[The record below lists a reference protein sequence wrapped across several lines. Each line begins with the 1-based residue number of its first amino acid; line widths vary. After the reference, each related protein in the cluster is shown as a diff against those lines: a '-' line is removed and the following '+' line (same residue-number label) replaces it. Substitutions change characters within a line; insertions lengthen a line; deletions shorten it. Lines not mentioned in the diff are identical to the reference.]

1 MVRTHIHTRGDSH
14 NIIFYFIYYY
24 YYGEIYI
31 VFGIFKVLSTGSLGI
46 CFFYNE
52 QISIYHIVFIRDYL
66 CGPKK
71 GRYCSLLKRK
81 HLCTFSAD
89 STGQLDVL
97 WHDGNTLGV
106 DGAQVGILEK
116 TNQVGLASLLK
127 SHDS

>member
-1 MVRTHIHTRGDSH
+1 MVVFSFEGGWLFLLLLNNKISKHHTL
-14 NIIFYFIYYY
+14 F
-24 YYGEIYI
+24 
-31 VFGIFKVLSTGSLGI
+31 LL
-46 CFFYNE
+46 
-52 QISIYHIVFIRDYL
+52 DYL

-89 STGQLDVL
+89 PTGQLDVL

-116 TNQVGLASLLK
+116 TNQVSLASLLK
-127 SHDS
+127 SHDGRALEPEIGLEILSNFSY